1 MNWNNL
7 FEKILIVYFVISI
20 AIEILEVVFYFTP
33 SKEDDVIIHK
43 VKEYWTK
50 ISKYALILSIR
61 TPVTTLLQIVL
72 TILTSVVDFIKR
84 KK

>member
-1 MNWNNL
+1 MNDL
-7 FEKILIVYFVISI
+7 FEKILIAYLMISI
-20 AIEILEVVFYFTP
+20 LIEVLEVVFYLTP
-33 SKEDDVIIHK
+33 SKEDDAIIRK

-50 ISKYALILSIR
+50 ISKCALILSIR

-72 TILTSVVDFIKR
+72 TILTYVVDLIER